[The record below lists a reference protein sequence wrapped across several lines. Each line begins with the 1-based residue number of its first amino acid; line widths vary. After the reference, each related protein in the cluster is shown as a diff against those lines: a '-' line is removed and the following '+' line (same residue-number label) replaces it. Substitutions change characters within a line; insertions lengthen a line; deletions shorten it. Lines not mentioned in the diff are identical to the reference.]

1 VADVDVLR
9 VLASVV
15 FLFFVPGYFLWK
27 ALVPRPKDVSD
38 ELPEIYTAAFSMALS
53 VGVVILTGIALGM
66 LPPDPATGKG
76 YLQLQYWMAALL
88 SLTAVFAA
96 VAWYRGA
103 FPRLGR
109 VSKGLER
116 RPSPPPDGTGVA
128 DDPKRYWR
136 EQDLLT
142 GRREIRAQLKKADRS
157 AHAGSKEKGY
167 YQKRRAELTQELVEI
182 DGELSKLRSD
192 RDQMVEKAE
201 EEAIKAEGRRR
212 ERRDTLLRFL
222 RLKRAEP
229 TGGGEKGK

>member
-1 VADVDVLR
+1 MADVDVLR
-9 VLASVV
+9 VLAAVV

-66 LPPDPATGKG
+66 LPPDPTTGKG
-76 YLQLQYWMAALL
+76 YLQLPYFLPALL
-88 SLTAVFAA
+88 SLTAIFAA
-96 VAWYRGA
+96 VAWWRGA

-109 VSKGLER
+109 VAGSLER
-116 RPSPPPDGTGVA
+116 RPAPPPDGTGVS

-142 GRREIRAQLKKADRS
+142 RRREIRAQLKKADRS

-167 YQKRRAELTQELVEI
+167 YQKRRAELTQELVGI
-182 DGELSKLRSD
+182 DEELSKLRTD
-192 RDQMVEKAE
+192 RDAMIQKAE
-201 EEAIKAEGRRR
+201 EEAVKSEAKRR
-212 ERRDTLLRFL
+212 ERRDVLLKFL
-222 RLKRAEP
+222 RLKRGEP
-229 TGGGEKGK
+229 AGAGDDGE